1 MFRRLTLRISA
12 LVALV
17 FLAALPARAFDTRA
31 TSAYV
36 LDVTTGTVLLERNAE
51 VPLPPASMS
60 KLMTVNMLF
69 EALADGRVTLSTPFG
84 VSDRAA
90 NMGGSTMF
98 LTQGDR
104 PTVEDLL
111 QGIIVQSGNDACVAV
126 AEGLAGTEDAFA
138 RMMTDRAH
146 NMGLENSSFGNA
158 SGWPH
163 PMQRMSMKDLAL
175 LARHLIVEF
184 PDYYRYFSQTEYH
197 YKDRAPD
204 NRFNRNPLLR
214 LGIGADGLK
223 TGHTQ
228 EAGYGLVGSAR
239 QGDRR
244 IVFVISGMLS
254 EKERAEEAE
263 AIVNWAFRQ
272 FTMKTTVKAG
282 QRVAEAPVWL
292 GSSATVGLV
301 PAEDVNLLI
310 PAGQRGAITAT
321 VNWTGPIPAP
331 IAQGQKL
338 AQMVISRDGLSD
350 TVIPLYAEHGVGNAG
365 YTKRLT
371 TAAGKVLTL
380 VMGGDAPPPLASSSV
395 TSATN

>member
-1 MFRRLTLRISA
+1 MTRYFIALTTVLMLGI
-12 LVALV
+12 LGT
-17 FLAALPARAFDTRA
+17 LPARAFDTRA
-31 TSAYV
+31 GSAYV
-36 LDVTTGTVLLERNAE
+36 LDVTTGTVLMEKNAE
-51 VPLPPASMS
+51 TPLPPASMS

-90 NMGGSTMF
+90 AMGGSTMF

-104 PTVEDLL
+104 PTVEDLI
-111 QGIIVQSGNDACVAV
+111 QGIIVQSGNDACVVV

-138 RMMTDRAH
+138 RMMTERALD
-146 NMGLENSSFGNA
+146 MGLENSSFGNA

-175 LARHLIVEF
+175 LARNLIVEF
-184 PDYYRYFSQTEYH
+184 PNYYRYFAQTEYH

-239 QGDRR
+239 QGNRR
-244 IVFVISGMLS
+244 IVFVISGMNS

-272 FTMKTTVKAG
+272 FTMKTTIKAG
-282 QRVAEAPVWL
+282 ERVAEADVWL
-292 GSSATVGLV
+292 GASDRVGLV
-301 PAEDVNLLI
+301 PAEDVALLI
-310 PAGQRGAITAT
+310 PAGQRDGISAT
-321 VNWTGPIPAP
+321 INWLGPIAAP
-331 IAQGQKL
+331 ISQGQEL
-338 AQMVISRDGLSD
+338 AQMTISRNGLSD
-350 TVIPLYAEHGVGNAG
+350 TVVPLYAEQGVGKAG
-365 YTKRLT
+365 FGKRLT
-371 TAAGKVLTL
+371 AAAGRVLTL
-380 VMGGDAPPPLASSSV
+380 VLGNDAPPPPVTPGTASQSG
-395 TSATN
+395 N